1 MSMVEYQLTNSVAEI
16 RLNRPER
23 LNAVVPQL
31 VEEMC
36 DALEQAGSDGV
47 GVVILSGEGR
57 AFCAGHD
64 LQADEATQEP
74 MQLRRQMQRIQ
85 DVTRLVRRLPCP
97 VLASVHGYA
106 LGAGCEFALCSDLV
120 IAAHSSRFGFPE
132 VGVGLSV
139 TGGISHILPT
149 AVGLARAKEL
159 LLLGEQFTAT
169 QAADWGLVNR
179 VVPDVL
185 LDDESARLAE
195 QLMSQPRHAASL
207 AKQVLDTG
215 AEGDLEAALEMEIR
229 HAQLTM
235 TSAEASTAARAFR
248 GRTRAANGE
257 ASQ

>member
-1 MSMVEYQLTNSVAEI
+1 MPMVKYQMTDELVEI

-23 LNAVVPQL
+23 LNAVVPRL

-36 DALEQAGSDGV
+36 DALEQAGNDGAR
-47 GVVILSGEGR
+47 VVVLSGEGR

-64 LQADEATQEP
+64 LQADDATREP
-74 MQLRRQMQRIQ
+74 LQLRRQMQRIQ

-97 VLASVHGYA
+97 VLASVQGYA

-120 IAAHSSRFGFPE
+120 IAARSSRFGFPE

-159 LLLGEQFTAT
+159 LFLGEHFTAA

-179 VVPDVL
+179 VVPDEL
-185 LDDESARLAE
+185 LSEETARLAE
-195 QLMSQPRHAASL
+195 RLMSQPRHAASL
-207 AKQVLDTG
+207 AKQVLDSG

-235 TSAEASTAARAFR
+235 TSAEARNAASAFR
-248 GRTRAANGE
+248 GRTRAGRGGA
-257 ASQ
+257 AL